1 VIGNNSVGVLD
12 DDLKL
17 AGLKALTI
25 SRASCRAFALTQ
37 SWERSA
43 RQFISNCRPCLRSR
57 ADVAGD
63 NKPLAVPGSPPD
75 EDRFEAGSITRHR
88 HSN

>member
-25 SRASCRAFALTQ
+25 SRAACRAFALTQ
-37 SWERSA
+37 SWQRSA
-43 RQFISNCRPCLRSR
+43 RQFISNCRPCRRSR
-57 ADVAGD
+57 ADIAAE
-63 NKPLAVPGSPPD
+63 NKAPTVPGSLPD
-75 EDRFEAGSITRHR
+75 QDLFEAGSITGHR
-88 HSN
+88 R